1 MKKKII
7 HLSSFKNLGV
17 LYTAFN
23 SLFKL
28 LNQNFDEIIIVNTDN
43 LKLFKKNEF
52 NQYNPSDKKKF
63 PRKVKFLNPKSFKEL
78 DEKLNF
84 KNSILINNIISTFE
98 HYKILRFIKKNVPQI
113 VVSNIG
119 NIQGSVFY
127 FWKKKYELLYPKIFN
142 SLSQKISCYF
152 SINWLLFENR
162 YKIYQ

>member
-52 NQYNPSDKKKF
+52 NQYNPSDKKI
-63 PRKVKFLNPKSFKEL
+63 PQKVKFLNPKKLKEL

-84 KNSILINNIISTFE
+84 KN
-98 HYKILRFIKKNVPQI
+98 
-113 VVSNIG
+113 
-119 NIQGSVFY
+119 
-127 FWKKKYELLYPKIFN
+127 
-142 SLSQKISCYF
+142 
-152 SINWLLFENR
+152 
-162 YKIYQ
+162 